1 MRSERENLR
10 GCGFRDGLNSRLQIF
25 GDRRAPDANDDAVL
39 PIVAASGLLSG
50 LRVIMPISA

>member
-1 MRSERENLR
+1 MHPYASDITHVL
-10 GCGFRDGLNSRLQIF
+10 